1 MNSGTHDPQ
10 QCTSAATANPEVSIS
25 KWANEKAPPWH
36 DILTAH
42 DVARL
47 TRRHRWQL
55 SALMW
60 IGRFPRQQ
68 RFRGRRLGW
77 LRSDVVNW
85 LAKDLRTRSRPHGS
99 GVQQRLPLQD
109 FGYCRSRRI
118 RSRRTRVSQRLP
130 CLANSFARPHG
141 GNGQGRS

>member
-1 MNSGTHDPQ
+1 VNSSAHDPQ
-10 QCTSAATANPEVSIS
+10 RRTPAAAAKQEVSIS
-25 KWANEKAPPWH
+25 KWVNEKAPPWD

-55 SALMW
+55 SALTW

-85 LAKDLRTRSRPHGS
+85 LAKELRNPSRQHGA

-109 FGYCRSRRI
+109 FGRFRSRRI
-118 RSRRTRVSQRLP
+118 RSRRTRVGPRLAGP
-130 CLANSFARPHG
+130 ISLARLRG
-141 GNGQGRS
+141 DGQGRS

>member
-10 QCTSAATANPEVSIS
+10 RRTLAAIGNQQVSIS
-25 KWANEKAPPWH
+25 KWVNEPLPAWN

-47 TRRHRWQL
+47 TRRRRWHL

-68 RFRGRRLGW
+68 CFRGRRLGW
-77 LRSDVVNW
+77 LRSDVVSW
-85 LAKDLRTRSRPHGS
+85 LAKELRTRSRLHGP
-99 GVQQRLPLQD
+99 GMQQQLPFQKS
-109 FGYCRSRRI
+109 GYCRGRRI
-118 RSRRTRVSQRLP
+118 RSRRTAMGQRLP
-130 CLANSFARPHG
+130 RLTHSLARPRA
-141 GNGQGRS
+141 GNGQDRS

>member
-1 MNSGTHDPQ
+1 MNSGIHDLQ
-10 QCTSAATANPEVSIS
+10 QRPPAATARQEVSIS
-25 KWANEKAPPWH
+25 KWVNEKAPPWD

-47 TRRHRWQL
+47 TRRHRWHL

-60 IGRFPRQQ
+60 IGRFPAQQ

-85 LAKDLRTRSRPHGS
+85 LAKELSTRNHQHGP

-109 FGYCRSRRI
+109 FGHGRSRRI
-118 RSRRTRVSQRLP
+118 RSRRAIAGKRVRI
-130 CLANSFARPHG
+130 
-141 GNGQGRS
+141 